1 MSVPVGVGELMG
13 DLQRQ
18 YDGHNYR
25 LNILEGVFFIST
37 AAFTSIQI
45 VIPALILRL
54 GGGNVVVGAL
64 PVIVYVGLFLPQI
77 FAARHVETMPWKKQ
91 WSLKWGALQ
100 RFQVLLMA
108 IVLVTLG
115 KAYPALALPVFL
127 FFFTLQQV
135 LGGIATPGWFDFY
148 AKLTPLRRR
157 GRLSGIR
164 TSLGSLAA
172 FIAGA
177 VLTVFLSAFE
187 FPVNYAAGFTIAF
200 LLQMS
205 SMATQRYMVEA
216 EPSVT
221 MERRTIADYLQ
232 ALPSVVRQNTEFR
245 AFILSSMVLIVANM
259 PVGFFTVYA
268 LKRFNAG
275 EEMVGAFT
283 MAMMS
288 TQIVSAIGAGF
299 LADHY
304 GNRSSL
310 IVAAVGMLL
319 ASIWALF
326 APTVGWFLFVFLF
339 LGFNVGTELMA
350 RYNISIEYGP
360 VAQRSRYVAMMNT
373 LLAPVYLSGLLGGW
387 ISDLFGYP
395 VLFGVGVLFSV
406 IGLTML
412 VVRVKDPRHE
422 RAVAE
427 SR

>member
-1 MSVPVGVGELMG
+1 MG

-18 YDGHNYR
+18 YDSRNYR

-77 FAARHVETMPWKKQ
+77 FAARHVETMQWKKE
-91 WSLKWGALQ
+91 WTLKWGTLQ
-100 RFQVLLMA
+100 RLQVFMIA
-108 IVLVTLG
+108 ISLITLA
-115 KAYPALALPVFL
+115 KTYPGLALPVFL
-127 FFFTLQQV
+127 FFYTLMQV

-177 VLTVFLSAFE
+177 VLTVFLSTFE
-187 FPVNYAAGFTIAF
+187 FPLNYAAGFLIAF

-205 SMATQRYMVEA
+205 SIQTQRYMVEA
-216 EPSVT
+216 EPSLT
-221 MERRTIADYLQ
+221 MEHRTIREYLQ
-232 ALPSVVRQNTEFR
+232 TLPSVMRQNVEFR

-268 LKRFNAG
+268 LKRFSAG
-275 EEMVGAFT
+275 EEVVGEFT

-288 TQIVSAIGAGF
+288 TQIISAIGTGIM
-299 LADHY
+299 ADRY
-304 GNRSSL
+304 GNRRSL
-310 IVAAVGMLL
+310 IIAAVGMLL
-319 ASIWALF
+319 ASLWALL
-326 APTVGWFLFVFLF
+326 APSVGWFLFVFVF
-339 LGFNVGTELMA
+339 LGFNVGTELMG

-387 ISDLFGYP
+387 ISDQFGYP
-395 VLFGVGVLFSV
+395 ALFGVGIFFSV
-406 IGLTML
+406 IGLAML
-412 VVRVKDPRHE
+412 ILRVRDPRHLPIAPE
-422 RAVAE
+422 AH
-427 SR
+427 